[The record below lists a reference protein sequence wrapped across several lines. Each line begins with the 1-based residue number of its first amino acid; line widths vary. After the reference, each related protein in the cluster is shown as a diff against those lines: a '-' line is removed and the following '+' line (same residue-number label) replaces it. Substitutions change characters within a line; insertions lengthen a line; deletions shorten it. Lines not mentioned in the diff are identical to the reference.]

1 MELIDTGNGRV
12 AALIEYLDLLSRGP
26 VTPETFA
33 RYEAVLKTASADE
46 ANAALHAA
54 LADTSDVEAWK
65 QPVARFIRSASV
77 GLDKQTLP
85 AYPAGHLLS
94 RLEAENEAIAA
105 ELAELQRLSA
115 AAKDR
120 PDGIE
125 AIRERVRGWAL
136 LRDHYVAL
144 QNELFPLF
152 EQAAASH
159 ACVKL
164 MWAVEDEVLALQR
177 AVAGNADGGDAKAF
191 WKAFGAF
198 YLTAGTLLYRERR
211 ILFPAAYRAV
221 PERLF
226 AGTPAGAA
234 AGSAA
239 SAGSAAA
246 GSGSAAAEPSTAAAA
261 FACATGAL
269 SPAELEAVFRVLPF
283 DIAFIGADDRVK
295 FYSDPPHRI
304 FPRSPAVVGRLVQNC
319 HPPKSVATVEEILR
333 SFRSGE
339 RDSAEFWISI
349 KGSFV
354 HIQYFAVRDSGGRYL
369 GTLEATQ
376 DATHVRSLEGEKRLL

>member
-164 MWAVEDEVLALQR
+164 MWAVEDEALALQR

-226 AGTPAGAA
+226 AGTPAGTA
-234 AGSAA
+234 AG
-239 SAGSAAA
+239 
-246 GSGSAAAEPSTAAAA
+246 AAAA